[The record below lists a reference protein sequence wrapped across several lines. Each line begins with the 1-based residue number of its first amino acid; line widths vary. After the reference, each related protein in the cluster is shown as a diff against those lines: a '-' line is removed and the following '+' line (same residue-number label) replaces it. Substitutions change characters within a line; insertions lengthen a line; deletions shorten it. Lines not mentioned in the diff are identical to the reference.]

1 MLNNSLQIKNEYMAQ
16 DRLSIIKL
24 AIVRLFM
31 VIGVWTV
38 FFMLYSRTG
47 ATDLTLQV
55 IILSLLAIYVV
66 LELALMFYQISR
78 PNKESQLIS
87 ALLESKKG

>member
-1 MLNNSLQIKNEYMAQ
+1 MLNTSLQIKNQSTAQ

-38 FFMLYSRTG
+38 FFMLYSRTES
-47 ATDLTLQV
+47 TDLTLQV
-55 IILSLLAIYVV
+55 IVLSLLAIYVV
-66 LELALMFYQISR
+66 LELALMFYHLSR
-78 PNKESQLIS
+78 ANKESGLIS

>member
-1 MLNNSLQIKNEYMAQ
+1 MAQ